1 MISNILS
8 IVSLLSQVVEEAM
21 ILLRDLYGYKFEQR
35 GLIKVKGK
43 GELMTYFL
51 VGKPDATADLPNMI
65 Q

>member
-1 MISNILS
+1 
-8 IVSLLSQVVEEAM
+8 M

>member
-1 MISNILS
+1 M
-8 IVSLLSQVVEEAM
+8 LL
-21 ILLRDLYGYKFEQR
+21 LKNLYGYQFEQR

-51 VGKPDATADLPNMI
+51 VGKSDVTAEQLPNMI